1 MQVFV
6 VGMHRSGTSVISRIL
21 NLMGLYFGSEDA
33 IMKISDDNPK
43 GFWERRDVM
52 ELNDRLLDSIDCK
65 WYKVSS
71 LSGKV
76 EFKEEAIKE
85 IKEEAKNLI
94 LGMDSFRPWF
104 IKDPRVCITLPFWL
118 ELVELPVVV
127 FVSRNGEAVADS
139 LKTRNHFPHA
149 FGKALWEQY
158 NFLAL
163 QNMGNLP
170 HYHLDYDLFMSDPI
184 KESGKLY
191 NYLAE
196 QGVTDL
202 KMPSEKSINS
212 FLIKREKVFVGGTTE
227 TIGNKPSASS
237 ITVLSESE
245 KVIGDSLLLSR
256 MQREEVA
263 GRQGVPKMNFE
274 GLTQKQNRQETEITA
289 LRKEIES
296 LKKSLSA
303 QQALKEEL
311 RLKKEEL
318 KQVAKEQSSVSML
331 EKVLT
336 KREAEILSLK
346 RNEDELKRF
355 VHLKSKDLEGRVQRL
370 ESLSRKVERL
380 KERVQK
386 INKRRLISRIRS
398 LFNSN

>member
-21 NLMGLYFGSEDA
+21 NLMGLYFGSEEA
-33 IMKISDDNPK
+33 IMKIGDDNPK

-139 LKTRNHFPHA
+139 LKTRNHFPYA

-202 KMPSEKSINS
+202 KMPSDKSINS
-212 FLIKREKVFVGGTTE
+212 FLIKKEKVFVGGTTE
-227 TIGNKPSASS
+227 TIGNKPSKSS

-263 GRQGVPKMNFE
+263 GRQGVSKMNFE

-289 LRKEIES
+289 LRREIES
-296 LKKSLSA
+296 LKGSLSTHQILKKEIQDLKGSLSA
-303 QQALKEEL
+303 QQVLKEEL
-311 RLKKEEL
+311 RQKKEEL
-318 KQVAKEQSSVSML
+318 KQAAKEQSRVSVL
-331 EKVLT
+331 EKELT
-336 KREAEILSLK
+336 KREVEILSLK

-355 VHLKSKDLEGRVQRL
+355 VYLKSQDLA
-370 ESLSRKVERL
+370 SK
-380 KERVQK
+380 
-386 INKRRLISRIRS
+386 IRS
-398 LFNSN
+398 LREKMKKMNKR